1 MVGVKEYDKEKKMKF
16 SEIARRFFMTGIGKF
31 KNGVG
36 LNTMILFDAIAQ
48 LSKDKLTVENSNNKL
63 DELYGFKFNSA
74 TLSRNNT
81 NLMKLGLIKLKEGAT
96 DRRYKQ
102 IILTERGKDFKRI
115 LN

>member
-1 MVGVKEYDKEKKMKF
+1 
-16 SEIARRFFMTGIGKF
+16 MTGIGKF

-115 LN
+115 LS

>member
-1 MVGVKEYDKEKKMKF
+1 MKF
-16 SEIARRFFMTGIGKF
+16 SDIARRFFMTGIGKF
-31 KNGVG
+31 KNGVS
-36 LNTMILFDAIAQ
+36 LNTVILFDAIAQ

-63 DELYGFKFNSA
+63 DEMYGFKFNSA

>member
-1 MVGVKEYDKEKKMKF
+1 MKF

>member
-1 MVGVKEYDKEKKMKF
+1 MKF
-16 SEIARRFFMTGIGKF
+16 SDIARRFFMTGIGNF
-31 KNGVG
+31 KNGVS
-36 LNTMILFDAIAQ
+36 LNTVILFDSIAQ

-81 NLMKLGLIKLKEGAT
+81 NLMKLGLIKLKEGVT

-115 LN
+115 LS

>member
-1 MVGVKEYDKEKKMKF
+1 MKF
-16 SEIARRFFMTGIGKF
+16 SDIARRFFMTYIGKF

-48 LSKDKLTVENSNNKL
+48 LSKDKPTVANSNNKL

>member
-1 MVGVKEYDKEKKMKF
+1 MKF
-16 SEIARRFFMTGIGKF
+16 YDIARRFFMTGIGKF

-81 NLMKLGLIKLKEGAT
+81 NLMKLGLIKLREGAT

>member
-1 MVGVKEYDKEKKMKF
+1 MKF
-16 SEIARRFFMTGIGKF
+16 SDIARRFFMIGIGKF
-31 KNGVG
+31 KNGVS
-36 LNTMILFDAIAQ
+36 LNTVILFDAIAQ

>member
-1 MVGVKEYDKEKKMKF
+1 MKF
-16 SEIARRFFMTGIGKF
+16 SDIALRFFMTGIGKF

-102 IILTERGKDFKRI
+102 IILTERGRDFKRI

>member
-1 MVGVKEYDKEKKMKF
+1 MKF
-16 SEIARRFFMTGIGKF
+16 SDIARRFFMTGIGKF
-31 KNGVG
+31 KNGVS
-36 LNTMILFDAIAQ
+36 LNTVILFDAISQ

-81 NLMKLGLIKLKEGAT
+81 NLMKLGLIKLKEGVT

>member
-1 MVGVKEYDKEKKMKF
+1 MKF

-115 LN
+115 LS

>member
-1 MVGVKEYDKEKKMKF
+1 MKF
-16 SEIARRFFMTGIGKF
+16 SAIARRFFMTGIGKF

-115 LN
+115 LS

>member
-1 MVGVKEYDKEKKMKF
+1 MKF
-16 SEIARRFFMTGIGKF
+16 SDIARRFFMKGIGKF

-102 IILTERGKDFKRI
+102 IILTERGRDFKRI